1 MLNVWQSEDTEV
13 CVRHFDPQPWKGFA
27 AGLLAGLAA
36 TYLMTKFQNLSGEL
50 ALPEDEPRS
59 PQHSAERGTP
69 ESAEEREGQGADATV
84 RAAAAISRG
93 LFQHELS
100 EKEERIAGPV
110 MHYAF
115 GALTGGI
122 YGALAEVAPAIT
134 RGAGA
139 PFGLAVWLAAD
150 EITIP
155 ALRLAEPPW
164 EHPPMVHAR
173 ALAAHLV
180 YGTATEGF
188 RRALR
193 GTARRL

>member
-1 MLNVWQSEDTEV
+1 
-13 CVRHFDPQPWKGFA
+13 
-27 AGLLAGLAA
+27 
-36 TYLMTKFQNLSGEL
+36 
-50 ALPEDEPRS
+50 
-59 PQHSAERGTP
+59 
-69 ESAEEREGQGADATV
+69 V

-93 LFQHELS
+93 LFRHELS

-122 YGALAEVAPAIT
+122 YGALAEVAPAVT
-134 RGAGA
+134 RGAGM
-139 PFGLAVWLAAD
+139 PFGIAVWLGAD

-188 RRALR
+188 RKALR
-193 GTARRL
+193 RE

>member
-1 MLNVWQSEDTEV
+1 
-13 CVRHFDPQPWKGFA
+13 
-27 AGLLAGLAA
+27 LAA
-36 TYLMTKFQNLSGEL
+36 TYLMTKFQNLSGQW
-50 ALPEDEPRS
+50 ALPKDEPRS

-69 ESAEEREGQGADATV
+69 ESAEERQGQGADATV
-84 RAAAAISRG
+84 RAAAALLRRFFG
-93 LFQHELS
+93 HELS
-100 EKEERIAGPV
+100 EREERIAGPV

-122 YGALAEVAPAIT
+122 YGALAEVAPVVT

-139 PFGLAVWLAAD
+139 PFGGAVWLGAD
-150 EITIP
+150 ELTIP

-164 EHPPMVHAR
+164 KHPPMVHAR

-188 RRALR
+188 RKVLR
-193 GTARRL
+193 RISIG

>member
-1 MLNVWQSEDTEV
+1 MEV
-13 CVRHFDPQPWKGFA
+13 RMRHTDPQPWTGFA

-36 TYLMTKFQNLSGEL
+36 TYLMTKFQNLSGKL

-93 LFQHELS
+93 LLGHELS
-100 EKEERIAGPV
+100 EKEEKIAGPV

-115 GALTGGI
+115 GALTGGV
-122 YGALAEVAPAIT
+122 YGALAEVAPAVT

-155 ALRLAEPPW
+155 ALRLAKPPW

-180 YGTATEGF
+180 YGTAAEGF

-193 GTARRL
+193 RIRIG

>member
-1 MLNVWQSEDTEV
+1 MSV
-13 CVRHFDPQPWKGFA
+13 A
-27 AGLLAGLAA
+27 A
-36 TYLMTKFQNLSGEL
+36 S
-50 ALPEDEPRS
+50 
-59 PQHSAERGTP
+59 GTP
-69 ESAEEREGQGADATV
+69 ESAEGREGQGADATV

-93 LFQHELS
+93 LFGHELT
-100 EKEERIAGPV
+100 EQEERIAGPV
-110 MHYAF
+110 LHYAF

-134 RGAGA
+134 RGTGA

-193 GTARRL
+193 RIRIG